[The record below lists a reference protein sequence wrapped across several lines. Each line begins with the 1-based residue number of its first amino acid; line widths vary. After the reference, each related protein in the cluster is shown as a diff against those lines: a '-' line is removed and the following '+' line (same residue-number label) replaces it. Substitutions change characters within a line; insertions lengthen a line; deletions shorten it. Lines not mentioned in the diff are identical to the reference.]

1 MVQKKKWL
9 HTNIHTQAEIK
20 EETASGL
27 PIISTEVYGRQE
39 LQGITEI
46 KLHRQGTSNTG
57 KNFLGSGK
65 TDELGT
71 ERERERE
78 RARERTRVIWKKGM
92 GEMHYTNPLS
102 IHSMACLVVPKHQ
115 AWKKVVAY
123 KKLYSQERNTGII

>member
-1 MVQKKKWL
+1 MVQKKEWL

-20 EETASGL
+20 EETAPGL

-57 KNFLGSGK
+57 KNFSGSGE

-71 ERERERE
+71 ERERL
-78 RARERTRVIWKKGM
+78 IWKKGTR
-92 GEMHYTNPLS
+92 EMYNTKPLS
-102 IHSMACLVVPKHQ
+102 VHSLTCSVVLKHQ
-115 AWKKVVAY
+115 AWKKVVAQI
-123 KKLYSQERNTGII
+123 K

>member
-1 MVQKKKWL
+1 MVKKKEWL

-20 EETASGL
+20 EETAPGL

-57 KNFLGSGK
+57 KNFSGSGE

-71 ERERERE
+71 GREGERE
-78 RARERTRVIWKKGM
+78 RVIWKKGY
-92 GEMHYTNPLS
+92 G
-102 IHSMACLVVPKHQ
+102 
-115 AWKKVVAY
+115 
-123 KKLYSQERNTGII
+123 RNV

>member
-1 MVQKKKWL
+1 MVQKKEWL

-20 EETASGL
+20 EETAPGL

-57 KNFLGSGK
+57 KNLGSGE

-71 ERERERE
+71 GNRERE
-78 RARERTRVIWKKGM
+78 RVIWKKGT
-92 GEMHYTNPLS
+92 GEMHNTNPLS
-102 IHSMACLVVPKHQ
+102 IHSLTCLVVMEKSGGTNQINALPQK
-115 AWKKVVAY
+115 
-123 KKLYSQERNTGII
+123 RNTGII